1 MAIVKVLIV
10 TDDDGGFQR
19 SNSTAHKFHL
29 GEFVKVLN
37 DTDWQGFTLQITRA
51 HRSANPSPGTPQA
64 THPIG
69 ADLYGFRFSAASL
82 EGFDMCFFLSIAS
95 KAEDP
100 VGSDASRQAEA
111 AAVAAFM
118 EAGGG
123 FLAVGDHE
131 DLGASINQHIPR
143 VRSMRRWAS
152 PVAGPHGGPVAPSG
166 TEADRHDTLQ
176 RGTDS
181 GTNNGIVYPYQF
193 NDQSDGEPQPISTR
207 SYTVY
212 SSRWFRKTLPH
223 PLLCSPL
230 GRVNVL
236 PDHMHEGWCEVPSDL
251 SRNEDLPGRS
261 GKPEYPLGTDGVQV
275 EPEVI
280 ADAKVLPHE
289 TYNQE
294 FGAPFTIS
302 PMSGNYSF
310 GVIAAYDG
318 HRANIG
324 RAVVDATWH
333 HFVNINL
340 IGTTSSFAGLNPSKA
355 KGFYSGPGDT
365 PVPAYEKIMWYYRN
379 LVYWLIPKHR
389 TRFLWLNELAQAVRL
404 NPRWEEFKGS
414 RFHGEYLQTLDLRHI
429 LGFAQLAEGY
439 FNSVR
444 GFCVQFHLLP
454 IILYPIWKFDPRI
467 WEDLMP
473 ELDPWDPVSEALS
486 RKIKPLDSWR
496 QGLLP
501 DAQLRRQ
508 VLLGTLAIAATQ
520 QLERYGEADEKSYF
534 NVQKQLLELLP
545 RHLELAAAELEE
557 GIKATRQLTGS
568 LKALAAAAQQAK
580 PEAPGRQQTGRTQ
593 AARKQMPAKTTGKT
607 TGKKRG

>member
-10 TDDDGGFQR
+10 TDDEGGFQR
-19 SNSTAHKFHL
+19 SNANTHRFHL
-29 GEFVKVLN
+29 GEFVKVLT
-37 DTDWQGFTLQITRA
+37 DTDWQGFTLQVTRA
-51 HRSANPSPGTPQA
+51 HRSANAFPATPQA
-64 THPIG
+64 SHPIG
-69 ADLYGFRFSAASL
+69 ADLYGFRFTAASL
-82 EGFDMCFFLSIAS
+82 AGFDMCFFLSIAS
-95 KAEDP
+95 KAEEL
-100 VGSDASRQAEA
+100 VGSDGDRQAEA

-123 FLAVGDHE
+123 FFATGDHE
-131 DLGASINQHIPR
+131 DLGAAINQHIPR

-152 PVAGPHGGPVAPSG
+152 PLTGPHGGPVAPTG
-166 TEADRHDTLQ
+166 TGGDRHDTLQ

-181 GTNNGIVYPYQF
+181 GTHNGVAYPYQF
-193 NDQSDGEPQPISTR
+193 NDQSDGEPQPISVR
-207 SYTVY
+207 SYTMY
-212 SSRWFRKTLPH
+212 SSRWFRSSLPH

-261 GKPEYPLGTDGVQV
+261 GKPEYPPGTDGMRV

-280 ADAKVLPHE
+280 AEAKVLPHE
-289 TYNQE
+289 THNQE
-294 FGAPFTIS
+294 FGATSFVIS
-302 PMSGNYSF
+302 PMSGDYSF

-324 RAVVDATWH
+324 RVVVDATWH

-340 IGTTSSFAGLNPSKA
+340 IGTTSSFSGLNPSKT

-365 PVPAYEKIMWYYRN
+365 PVPAYEKIMWYFRN

-389 TRFLWLNELAQAVRL
+389 IHVIWLNELAQAVRL
-404 NPRWEEFKGS
+404 NPSWEEFKGT
-414 RFHGEYLQTLDLRHI
+414 RFHGEHLKTLDLRHI

-439 FNSVR
+439 FNGVR
-444 GFCVQFHLLP
+444 GYCVQFHLLP

-467 WEDLMP
+467 WEELMP
-473 ELDPWDPVSEALS
+473 ELDPWNPVAEALS
-486 RKIKPLDSWR
+486 RKIKPLDTWR

-501 DAQLRRQ
+501 NAQLRRQ

-520 QLERYGEADEKSYF
+520 QLERFEEADEKSYF

-568 LKALAAAAQQAK
+568 LKALAAAAQQAT
-580 PEAPGRQQTGRTQ
+580 PEGLRGRQAGRRQ
-593 AARKQMPAKTTGKT
+593 SVAKQV
-607 TGKKRG
+607 GKKRG